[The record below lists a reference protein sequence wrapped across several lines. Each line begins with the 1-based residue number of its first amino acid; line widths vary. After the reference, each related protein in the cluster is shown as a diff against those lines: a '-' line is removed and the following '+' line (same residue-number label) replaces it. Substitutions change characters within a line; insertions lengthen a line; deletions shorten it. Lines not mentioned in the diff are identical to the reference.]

1 MVVPA
6 PNLADLGRAA
16 AHDRPR
22 VGWSTPKPE
31 TLTGGEATLKDC
43 GVGDGDAAGVELG
56 ADLAERSCGERGN
69 HPRPPPNRTSGPG
82 VGGKVRCRL
91 MAMGWGGGLVVVR
104 ARERRAH
111 GEGGQ
116 QVGRED
122 AGMPGGRR

>member
-6 PNLADLGRAA
+6 PNLADLGRGA
-16 AHDRPR
+16 AHDCPR

-69 HPRPPPNRTSGPG
+69 HPRPPPIRASGPG
-82 VGGKVRCRL
+82 SGATSVVG
-91 MAMGWGGGLVVVR
+91 
-104 ARERRAH
+104 
-111 GEGGQ
+111 
-116 QVGRED
+116 
-122 AGMPGGRR
+122 